1 MNRKIFILIIL
12 LALQYLN
19 AQETILRKD
28 SINGNAYSIEMD
40 IRIDDHLRQMED
52 NCMKSIVNNKIDGKR
67 KSIVKK
73 PVVRKELV
81 NKMRFATLS
90 IADICKKKPKLM
102 GYKIQVSVTNNSNDA
117 NKIRYQF
124 RQKFPNLRT
133 ELDNSLRPNYK
144 ILAGS
149 FFSKQSGRDDLK
161 SVRGIYHEAIL
172 IPYRIFCIESK

>member
-1 MNRKIFILIIL
+1 MNRKIFILIITL
-12 LALQYLN
+12 TIQYLN

-28 SINGNAYSIEMD
+28 SVNGNTYSIEMD
-40 IRIDDHLRQMED
+40 IRIDDLLRQMEN
-52 NCMKSIVNNKIDGKR
+52 NCIKSIVNNRIDGKR
-67 KSIVKK
+67 KSIAKK
-73 PVVRKELV
+73 PAIRKELV
-81 NKMRFATLS
+81 NKIGFATLS

-102 GYKIQVSVTNNSNDA
+102 GYKIQVSVTNNNNDA
-117 NKIRYQF
+117 NKIRHQF

-149 FFSKQSGRDDLK
+149 FFNKQSGGDDLRN
-161 SVRGIYHEAIL
+161 VRGVYHEAIL